1 MLPIGIYTKTDT
13 NPTTRVMKKNS
24 LYDVLAEAATGLAE
38 SLGYDDLLNLLY
50 SVFAVRNWL
59 VFLESAVLSLAVT
72 LALSLTSFVESYMY
86 APLHGLIIFNILI
99 LCESNSGAYV
109 VVKVKKNKF
118 DLGKFVRGGAKMVG
132 QNLVLYLA
140 FNMAQSSDVYVWLP
154 IFIWTLFTGVN
165 FAKTLRNMAIS
176 GLLDG
181 ELADL
186 LLRQFADK
194 YQLNTDISLRDKK
207 DNEQDSNDP
216 TN

>member
-1 MLPIGIYTKTDT
+1 
-13 NPTTRVMKKNS
+13 
-24 LYDVLAEAATGLAE
+24 
-38 SLGYDDLLNLLY
+38 
-50 SVFAVRNWL
+50 
-59 VFLESAVLSLAVT
+59 
-72 LALSLTSFVESYMY
+72 MY

-207 DNEQDSNDP
+207 DNEQDSIDP